1 MEEHTH
7 EHSHEHGHSHTHAHD
22 PAETKKIQ
30 NRLNKIIGHL
40 KGISRMVEDNR
51 DCTEILHQIAAV
63 QAALTSTSKVILS
76 EHMKHCITDA
86 VSHGDTAAIAELEEI
101 INKFMK

>member
-1 MEEHTH
+1 MEEHIHEHTH
-7 EHSHEHGHSHTHAHD
+7 EHSHSHTHD
-22 PAETKKIQ
+22 PVETKKIQ

-86 VSHGDTAAIAELEEI
+86 VNSGDVVAIAELEEI